1 MLSAFGGST
10 IPKEGTPVGL
20 HIGFERVL
28 SEYLAASQDNFTQHA
43 LANFIRGSLRDTVAL
58 SAGENERLLF
68 KGSAGQGNWA
78 RGPWVGIFDKLVT
91 ASAQSGY
98 YPVYLFR
105 EDMTGLY
112 VSLNQ
117 GMTEARK
124 LYKSDAKSAL
134 KARAANFRAMLGKE
148 ITNFPEID
156 IDLRPS
162 DPSNDTAFYE
172 AGNIC
177 AKFYSRGH
185 LPNEA
190 QLVWDLTNMV
200 QLYET
205 LIQAETDTEVS
216 STTTEGDEPPD
227 MAYEDAT
234 RFRMHKR
241 IERNAR
247 LATAAKKHHGYI
259 CQVCDTNF
267 EARYGEIG
275 KEYIEAHHLRP
286 LASLKEQKVAMDPAK
301 DFAVL
306 CANCHRMIHR
316 SSCVDDIAQFKKEHY
331 RGQPISNE
339 SD

>member
-1 MLSAFGGST
+1 M
-10 IPKEGTPVGL
+10 GL
-20 HIGFERVL
+20 RDGFDRVL
-28 SEYLAASQDNFTQHA
+28 NEYLVASQGDFTQHA
-43 LANFIRGSLRDTVAL
+43 LANFIRRSLRDTVAV
-58 SAGENERLLF
+58 AVGENERLVL

-91 ASAQSGY
+91 SSAQSGY

-112 VSLNQ
+112 LSLNQ
-117 GMTEARK
+117 GMTEAKK
-124 LYKSDAKSAL
+124 LYRSDAKTAL
-134 KARAANFRAMLGKE
+134 KSRAANFRAMLGKE
-148 ITNFPEID
+148 VAYFPELD

-162 DPSNDTAFYE
+162 DPANDTAFYE

-177 AKFYSRGH
+177 AQFYPLGQ
-185 LPNEA
+185 LPSEA
-190 QLVWDLTNMV
+190 QLISDLMIMV
-200 QLYET
+200 KLYET
-205 LIQAETDTEVS
+205 LIQGETNSEV
-216 STTTEGDEPPD
+216 STTTVEGDEPPE

-241 IERNAR
+241 IERNAG
-247 LATAAKKHHGYI
+247 LARAVKKHHGYT
-259 CQVCDTNF
+259 CQVCNTNF

-286 LASLKEQKVAMDPAK
+286 LASLKGKKVAMDPTK

-316 SSCVDDIAQFKKEHY
+316 SGCVDDIAQFKKAHY
-331 RGQPISNE
+331 RG
-339 SD
+339 